1 MLHTLNSSTI
11 KITVAIS
18 MLFCGLSLFSASC
31 QNQADTAKITTKG
44 YELYS
49 WRLESGTW
57 YYALV
62 LGTNRLKTDSEL
74 VAVQKTSLDS
84 IEKEIRTF
92 SQGEYIFWN
101 TNKDQMQLP
110 LVLPEK
116 NEVDRIKRI
125 CSERN
130 INLSI

>member
-101 TNKDQMQLP
+101 TNKDQIQLP